1 MKRKNLIVLVMI
13 GVLILAVGTF
23 FAVKPARNTIFVY
36 EETPATNASAEP
48 NNTLPSTE
56 TSLDP
61 AIMVEMDLIENQVS
75 QIRGLS
81 LESIGSRQLMTSL
94 VLRQRMRDELEKEL
108 GEGGPDAMQDD
119 LMRMHM
125 FGLLPLDFDL
135 KVFYED
141 LYTEQ
146 VGGFYDQKEKAMF
159 VISDSGFGGL
169 ERATYAHEFVH
180 ALQDGNFQFDQKL
193 NFNPESCR
201 QDSERCAALQALIEG
216 DAQLSESLWF
226 QTYGTQQD
234 LKDLQAFAVGYQSP
248 VLDSAPAYLRED
260 LMFPY
265 IYGQQFVQQ
274 LYTLGGFDASNY
286 AFVDRQPLSTEQII
300 NPAAYP
306 DDLPNNPAMPDL
318 AAVLG
323 GQWETVVED
332 VVGQWFTYLILA
344 RGYDQGF
351 RLYETLAFEAAM
363 GWGGD
368 SYLVIKDPSTN
379 QYSANVSYNCDT
391 SAAAAAALDVF
402 TSYANLRFGP
412 AKSDGVWEGDDYFSS
427 LFQTSDTSFT
437 WLITQNLETLQAIQ
451 ADMNE

>member
-1 MKRKNLIVLVMI
+1 MKRQNITMLVLI

-23 FAVKPARNTIFVY
+23 FAVQLARDTILLY
-36 EETPATNASAEP
+36 EETPVASPDQANTTPAAPPNAA
-48 NNTLPSTE
+48 
-56 TSLDP
+56 DP
-61 AIMVEMDLIENQVS
+61 AVMQEMDLIENQVS
-75 QIRGLS
+75 RIRGLS
-81 LESIGSRQLMTSL
+81 LDTVVSRQLMTSQE
-94 VLRQRMRDELEKEL
+94 LRQRMRDELEKEL
-108 GEGGPDAMQDD
+108 GEGGPNAMRDD

-125 FGLLPLDFDL
+125 FGLLQLDFDL
-135 KVFYED
+135 KAFYED

-146 VGGFYDQKEKAMF
+146 VGGFYDQQEKAMF
-159 VISDSGFGGL
+159 VISDSGFGGM

-180 ALQDGNFQFDQKL
+180 ALQDGNFHFDQKL
-193 NFNPESCR
+193 NYNPQSCR

-234 LKDLQAFAVGYQSP
+234 LKDLQAFAIGYQSP

-274 LYTLGGFDASNY
+274 LYTRGGYEAINH
-286 AFVDRQPLSTEQII
+286 AFEDRQPLSTEQII

-306 DDLPNNPAMPDL
+306 DDLPNNPTLPDF

-344 RGYDQGF
+344 WGYEPGF
-351 RLYETLAFEAAM
+351 RLYETLAIEAAM

-368 SYLVIKDPSTN
+368 AYLQMKDPSRD
-379 QYSANVSYNCDT
+379 QYSAVVSYNWDT
-391 SAAAAAALDVF
+391 PADAAEALEAF
-402 TSYANLRFGP
+402 SSYADLRFG
-412 AKSDGVWEGDDYFSS
+412 ALQSDGIWEGDHYFSS
-427 LFQTSDTSFT
+427 LVQTSDTSFT
-437 WLITQNLETLQAIQ
+437 WIITQNLETLMAIQ
-451 ADMNE
+451 AVINE

>member
-1 MKRKNLIVLVMI
+1 MKRQNITMLVLI

-23 FAVKPARNTIFVY
+23 FAVQLARDTILLY
-36 EETPATNASAEP
+36 EETPVASPDQANTTPAAPPNAA
-48 NNTLPSTE
+48 
-56 TSLDP
+56 DP
-61 AIMVEMDLIENQVS
+61 AVMQEMDLIENQVS
-75 QIRGLS
+75 RIRGLS
-81 LESIGSRQLMTSL
+81 LDTVVSRQLMTSQE
-94 VLRQRMRDELEKEL
+94 LRQRMRDELEKEL
-108 GEGGPDAMQDD
+108 EEGGPDAMQDD

-135 KVFYED
+135 KAFYED

-146 VGGFYDQKEKAMF
+146 VGGFYDQQEKAMF
-159 VISDSGFGGL
+159 VISDSSFGGM

-180 ALQDGNFQFDQKL
+180 ALQDGNFHFDQKL

-234 LKDLQAFAVGYQSP
+234 LKDLQAFAIGYLSP

-274 LYTLGGFDASNY
+274 LYTQGGYEAINH
-286 AFVDRQPLSTEQII
+286 AFQDRQPLSTEQII

-306 DDLPNNPAMPDL
+306 DDLPNNPTLPDF

-344 RGYDQGF
+344 WGYEPGF
-351 RLYETLAFEAAM
+351 RLYETLAVEAAM

-368 SYLVIKDPSTN
+368 SYLVIKNPSTN
-379 QYSANVSYNCDT
+379 QYAAIVSYTWDT
-391 SAAAAAALDVF
+391 PADAAEALDAF
-402 TSYANLRFGP
+402 SSYADLRFGLLKP
-412 AKSDGVWEGDDYFSS
+412 DGVWEGDDYFSS
-427 LFQTSDTSFT
+427 LVQTSDTSFT
-437 WLITQNLETLQAIQ
+437 WLITQNLETLQSIQ
-451 ADMNE
+451 AEMYE

>member
-23 FAVKPARNTIFVY
+23 FAVKLARNTIFIY
-36 EETPATNASAEP
+36 KETPATSSGEP

-81 LESIGSRQLMTSL
+81 LESIGTRQLMTSQE
-94 VLRQRMRDELEKEL
+94 LRQRMRDELEKKL

-135 KVFYED
+135 KAFYED

-146 VGGFYDQKEKAMF
+146 VGGFYDQQEKAMF
-159 VISDSGFGGL
+159 VISDSGFGGM

-234 LKDLQAFAVGYQSP
+234 LKDLQAFAIGYQSP

-274 LYTLGGFDASNY
+274 LYTQGGYEAINH
-286 AFVDRQPLSTEQII
+286 AFEDRQPLSTEQII

-306 DDLPNNPAMPDL
+306 DDLPNNPTLPDL

-351 RLYETLAFEAAM
+351 RLYETLAVEAAM

-379 QYSANVSYNCDT
+379 QYAAIVSYNWDT
-391 SAAAAAALDVF
+391 SADAAEALDVF
-402 TSYANLRFGP
+402 NSYANLRFGS

-427 LFQTSDTSFT
+427 LIQTSDTSFT
-437 WLITQNLETLQAIQ
+437 WLITQNLETLQSIQ
-451 ADMNE
+451 AEMYE